1 MKDVCLFIIFAF
13 LVAVVL
19 GVGGYVLLNVINS
32 DLPLWQKLWLI
43 FYTGA

>member
-1 MKDVCLFIIFAF
+1 MKDVCLFIMFAF

-19 GVGGYVLLNVINS
+19 GVCGYVLLGVINS